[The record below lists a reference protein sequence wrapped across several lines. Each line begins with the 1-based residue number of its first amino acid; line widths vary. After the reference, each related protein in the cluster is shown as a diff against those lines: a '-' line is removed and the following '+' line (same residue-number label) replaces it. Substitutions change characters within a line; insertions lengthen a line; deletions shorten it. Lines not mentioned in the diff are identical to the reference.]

1 MPRTAVVPVLTYH
14 SMKVSGTGHA
24 DNDHVAFAED
34 LERIHA
40 LGLRIVPAG
49 EVARACVEGRLASL
63 RGCVALTMDDGADF
77 DAFDLP
83 HPTWGPQRG
92 MLGILR
98 DFRAR
103 HGEAAQPTLHATS
116 FAIVSPE
123 ARERLDRHH
132 MIGCRWWNDDWW
144 RYAEATGLLS
154 IESHSWDHNQESLER
169 TAALA
174 PRGTFALSTPEEAD
188 GEIAQASRYLQERR
202 GRQGDVLFAYP
213 YGPASE
219 FLAGEYFPQE
229 SAGHGVFAA
238 FTTDGAPV
246 ASGSDR
252 FRLPRF
258 VCGWHWKS
266 ADELERL
273 LAHCGALP
281 ERQGFLARLF
291 RPRPGPGPSP
301 AAPPSRPAPLPWRDC
316 LRVWEIN
323 DARVVAG
330 ELFRRSFGG
339 QEVPDYPR
347 HFVLVFS
354 PPPGEADTRPAVV
367 AYMHHTP
374 HQGIHLSGGMCV
386 DAAAYR
392 AMPRWLFDQ
401 VRGEGGLA
409 TIIAR
414 ESIAMLGD
422 SPAAFGHVGEPRARA
437 ADLRAGFVDTDRPH
451 IMVVWRKVLPE
462 SERKRLVDLV
472 EAIGPF

>member
-1 MPRTAVVPVLTYH
+1 
-14 SMKVSGTGHA
+14 MKVSGTGYA
-24 DNDHVAFAED
+24 DNDHVAFATD

-40 LGLRIVPAG
+40 LGLRVVSAR
-49 EVARACVEGRLASL
+49 EVARACVEGRLESL

-83 HPTWGPQRG
+83 HPIWGPQRG

-98 DFRAR
+98 DFRAH
-103 HGEAAQPTLHATS
+103 HGESAQPNLHATS

-123 ARERLDRHH
+123 ARSSLDVRH

-144 RYAEATGLLS
+144 RPAEATGLLS
-154 IESHSWDHNQESLER
+154 IESHSWDHNQESLEC

-174 PRGTFALSTPEEAD
+174 PRGTFDLSTPGEAD
-188 GEIAQASRYLQERR
+188 AEIAQASRYLRERR
-202 GRQGDVLFAYP
+202 GRQEDVLFAYP
-213 YGPASE
+213 YGPASD
-219 FLAGEYFPQE
+219 FLAGEYLPRN
-229 SAGHGVFAA
+229 AATHGVFAA
-238 FTTDGAPV
+238 FTTDGLPV
-246 ASGSDR
+246 TGGSDR

-258 VCGWHWKS
+258 VCGWHWRS
-266 ADELERL
+266 SDELERL
-273 LAHCGALP
+273 LADCGALP
-281 ERQGFLARLF
+281 ERRGFLARLV
-291 RPRPGPGPSP
+291 RRRVAARTATAGVPARP
-301 AAPPSRPAPLPWRDC
+301 AALPWRDC
-316 LRVWEIN
+316 LRVWEVN
-323 DARVVAG
+323 DARMVAG

-347 HFVLVFS
+347 HFVLVYS

-392 AMPRWLFDQ
+392 VMPKWLFGQ

-451 IMVVWRKVLPE
+451 IMVVWRKALPE

-472 EAIGPF
+472 ESIGPF